1 MNNQNNL
8 KSRDGGFLRIILIL
22 IILLV
27 IIGLLGLDAGKI
39 WTNIFEPVFSFI
51 GDLIVSI
58 SNFVVNLL
66 RYAWSI
72 FEG

>member
-1 MNNQNNL
+1 MSNQNNL
-8 KSRDGGFLRIILIL
+8 KSQNGGFLRIILIL

-27 IIGLLGLDAGKI
+27 IISLLGLDAGKI
-39 WTNIFEPVFSFI
+39 WTSIFEPLFVFI
-51 GDLIVSI
+51 GNLIVSI
-58 SNFVVNLL
+58 ANFVVNLL